1 FVPPGTFLLLF
12 LGLLALDSQ
21 AQRDCTG
28 VECPLLEKCIE
39 EVLQPGACCST
50 CVQRGCTCE
59 GYQYYDC
66 LHSGYRNGKVPA
78 GASYLV
84 DYGSTECK
92 CPEEGGQI
100 ACQFI
105 PCPELPKNCIEVAH
119 PADRCPECTRVGC
132 QSNGKKYAEGHS
144 FLVEPCTICH
154 CLESGAL
161 MCTPSSDCEG
171 LRTGSKEAAPTLG
184 GNKLKTTP
192 ATPTPTRQGGP
203 AGNRRITRPHSTPPQ
218 PAKESNQL
226 PKTEGRKGR
235 ERAGFSFFY
244 LVCSS
249 SSEFK
254 KKKKKKKKGGR
265 KKKSIRPAVQLT
277 IHTAD
282 VLSNLKTVSSR
293 AGGAGNVSQ
302 ADPSSAVS
310 GGAHRPGGASSR
322 VRTPFTL
329 KQSSDKQVTPS
340 AQTGKRGSGF
350 GHCTTHHEK
359 GKNQQNYQS
368 KSVKENVF
376 KRSLD
381 TCCATGRRWASENTN
396 CSHIPMRGRDTD
408 ACRSAREQ
416 CCLSSVEEQRCLS
429 GILAATQEGSCKNQV
444 QETCRGGTY
453 KRCCECCTLGLK
465 AQSLGLSCDEIPPL
479 GLSCG
484 QAFVTCC
491 KGGGNLGSILPGS
504 RREPRRPQEIP
515 NTDLTDAAHQGQ
527 TPGTESRGGGR
538 DNSISTLLPGPH
550 CTGTVDLSTTGS
562 RYCPTLPV
570 QDQDSPC
577 KNSGSEPAMRWR
589 EFPDL
594 QKDFTSLSE
603 NPNPIQNS
611 RAPCK
616 SHNPCMQVCQGVGQS
631 TRCSCH
637 SGYRLLPDGTSCED
651 VDECKQGGHT
661 CTPTQWCLNSIGSFR
676 CVKHSEIC
684 DEGFAPNHAGD
695 CEDIDECSQ
704 GRHNCR
710 ADSECQNVPG
720 SFFCRPRCGMGFTPG
735 PQGHCVDM
743 NECIQGSH
751 NCGLDSDCHNT
762 RGSFVCRPRP
772 RCRVGFTRE
781 HQGKCIDVDECQTGT
796 HRCGERQLCKNAP
809 GSYRC
814 DCPRGYQAEAITRT
828 CVDVNECLR
837 YPGRICAQ
845 HCENVP
851 GSYHCTC
858 GFGYNLAA
866 DGRNCE
872 DVNECESSP
881 CSQECVNMYGSYQC
895 YCRQGFVLSQVD
907 RTTCEDVDE
916 CEINGVSLC
925 SFRCVNTPGS
935 FKCACPEQGYTLM
948 VNGRNCKDVDE
959 CTLGIHNCSLAETC
973 YNIQGGYR
981 CLSFECPSNYRRAAE
996 NRCERIS
1003 CSDYVECQMVPQ
1015 RITYYQLTFP
1025 SNIRVPANIF
1035 RIGPSP
1041 IYAGD
1046 NVLLTITRGN
1056 EGNYFSTRRANNY
1069 SGYVYLQVPPHEP
1082 MDFLLDV
1089 EMTLIRRGTA
1099 TKFVAKIYVFIT
1111 GPSL

>member
-1 FVPPGTFLLLF
+1 MASPKESNSFVPPGTFLLLF

-226 PKTEGRKGR
+226 PKTEGRK
-235 ERAGFSFFY
+235 
-244 LVCSS
+244 
-249 SSEFK
+249 
-254 KKKKKKKKGGR
+254 
-265 KKKSIRPAVQLT
+265 
-277 IHTAD
+277 
-282 VLSNLKTVSSR
+282 VSSR

-340 AQTGKRGSGF
+340 AQTD
-350 GHCTTHHEK
+350 
-359 GKNQQNYQS
+359 
-368 KSVKENVF
+368 VF

-515 NTDLTDAAHQGQ
+515 NTD
-527 TPGTESRGGGR
+527 
-538 DNSISTLLPGPH
+538 
-550 CTGTVDLSTTGS
+550 
-562 RYCPTLPV
+562 
-570 QDQDSPC
+570 
-577 KNSGSEPAMRWR
+577 
-589 EFPDL
+589 
-594 QKDFTSLSE
+594 
-603 NPNPIQNS
+603 
-611 RAPCK
+611 
-616 SHNPCMQVCQGVGQS
+616 
-631 TRCSCH
+631 
-637 SGYRLLPDGTSCED
+637 
-651 VDECKQGGHT
+651 
-661 CTPTQWCLNSIGSFR
+661 
-676 CVKHSEIC
+676 
-684 DEGFAPNHAGD
+684 
-695 CEDIDECSQ
+695 
-704 GRHNCR
+704 
-710 ADSECQNVPG
+710 
-720 SFFCRPRCGMGFTPG
+720 
-735 PQGHCVDM
+735 M

-781 HQGKCIDVDECQTGT
+781 HQGKCIDINECVTLGDPCAQGYNCINTIGSFTCHRNIINCGRGYHASEDGSRCVDVDECQTGT

>member
-1 FVPPGTFLLLF
+1 MASPKESNSFVPPGTFLLLF

-226 PKTEGRKGR
+226 PKTEGRK
-235 ERAGFSFFY
+235 
-244 LVCSS
+244 
-249 SSEFK
+249 
-254 KKKKKKKKGGR
+254 
-265 KKKSIRPAVQLT
+265 
-277 IHTAD
+277 
-282 VLSNLKTVSSR
+282 VSSR

-340 AQTGKRGSGF
+340 AQT
-350 GHCTTHHEK
+350 
-359 GKNQQNYQS
+359 
-368 KSVKENVF
+368 
-376 KRSLD
+376 
-381 TCCATGRRWASENTN
+381 
-396 CSHIPMRGRDTD
+396 
-408 ACRSAREQ
+408 
-416 CCLSSVEEQRCLS
+416 
-429 GILAATQEGSCKNQV
+429 
-444 QETCRGGTY
+444 
-453 KRCCECCTLGLK
+453 
-465 AQSLGLSCDEIPPL
+465 
-479 GLSCG
+479 
-484 QAFVTCC
+484 
-491 KGGGNLGSILPGS
+491 
-504 RREPRRPQEIP
+504 
-515 NTDLTDAAHQGQ
+515 
-527 TPGTESRGGGR
+527 
-538 DNSISTLLPGPH
+538 
-550 CTGTVDLSTTGS
+550 
-562 RYCPTLPV
+562 
-570 QDQDSPC
+570 
-577 KNSGSEPAMRWR
+577 
-589 EFPDL
+589 
-594 QKDFTSLSE
+594 
-603 NPNPIQNS
+603 
-611 RAPCK
+611 
-616 SHNPCMQVCQGVGQS
+616 
-631 TRCSCH
+631 
-637 SGYRLLPDGTSCED
+637 D

-735 PQGHCVDM
+735 PQGHCV
-743 NECIQGSH
+743 
-751 NCGLDSDCHNT
+751 
-762 RGSFVCRPRP
+762 
-772 RCRVGFTRE
+772 
-781 HQGKCIDVDECQTGT
+781 DVDECQTGT